1 MMKTASILCF
11 LSDFSFGLDLDRY
24 YDISTVEDLQRE
36 FELEGLGLVLKHSFS
51 EDQKSED
58 GNSPLH
64 IMLEHWEDVQPEA
77 VEMLIK
83 EKNLDVNGVNSFG
96 ETALHGALL
105 CYRDDSDDDYRKN
118 WLKMLK
124 KRFKFQIFS

>member
-1 MMKTASILCF
+1 MKTASVFCL
-11 LSDFSFGLDLDRY
+11 LPNFSLGIDLDRY

-36 FELEGLGLVLKHSFS
+36 FEFEDQVPILKHSFS
-51 EDQKSED
+51 QDINEDS

-64 IMLEHWEDVQPEA
+64 VMLEHWEDVQPEA

-83 EKNLDVNGVNSFG
+83 EKNLDVNGLNSFG

-105 CYRDDSDDDYRKN
+105 CYRDDSDDDYREN
-118 WLKMLK
+118 
-124 KRFKFQIFS
+124 R